1 MTARSTKPALVT
13 VINNGCVTGFLL
25 SRGVQGFEA
34 FDSLERSLGVH
45 ADSKLAHEAVLRS
58 RAA

>member
-1 MTARSTKPALVT
+1 MSARAATPVLTT
-13 VINNGCVTGFLL
+13 VITDGRVTGFLL
-25 SRGVQGFEA
+25 ARGVMGVEA